1 MESGTLGDIDFD
13 MPGTREME
21 GTLMNNA
28 RHLVVLIVTLLNCA
42 VLSDAARAQDV
53 ARDYYAAGGD
63 RTATAALRNLDRNHY
78 QPAVKQLQDRH
89 YRSALAN
96 LDFMLKY
103 FPNHPQALAKMAEL
117 GLVTQR
123 TDIAE
128 QRFKDALARYPGDDE
143 TYVIYGTFLQ
153 KLGRVDAAIHEY
165 KKAIEI
171 DAESVYAHYNLG
183 LAYVDRKEYQQ
194 ANIHAQK
201 AYRLGAG
208 FPGLRTKLQ
217 TVGAWNPDASGDSAY
232 PSASS
237 PPKGPGKSN

>member
-1 MESGTLGDIDFD
+1 
-13 MPGTREME
+13 
-21 GTLMNNA
+21 MNNA
-28 RHLVVLIVTLLNCA
+28 RHLVVLIATLLNCA

-53 ARDYYAAGGD
+53 ARDYYAAGSD

-103 FPNHPQALAKMAEL
+103 FPNHPQALAKVAEF
-117 GLVTQR
+117 GLATQR

-153 KLGRVDAAIHEY
+153 KLGRVDAAIREY
-165 KKAIEI
+165 NKAIEI
-171 DAESVYAHYNLG
+171 DPESVYAHYNLG
-183 LAYVDRKEYQQ
+183 LSYVDRKEYQQ

-208 FPGLRTKLQ
+208 FPGLRMKLQ
-217 TVGAWNPDASGDSAY
+217 AVGAWNQEAGTSSDSTS

-237 PPKGPGKSN
+237 PPKGPGKPN